1 MDIINLCS
9 MFSIS
14 LLQFLLIL
22 LICRCRLIEPTQVLL
37 MTSLQ
42 ASMSH
47 HRRSGRRRLS
57 EPPGIALTLAF

>member
-1 MDIINLCS
+1 
-9 MFSIS
+9 
-14 LLQFLLIL
+14 
-22 LICRCRLIEPTQVLL
+22 